1 MLAASAPAWLW
12 IVFTLVAASAQTL
25 RNISQK
31 KLTEQLGTLGATHIR
46 FLYGLPFGILALI
59 IVALVLRNVPTPNT
73 TSLLWTLAG
82 AIGQIIA
89 TALMLAAM
97 RERSFLV
104 AIAYTKTEPL
114 QVALFALIFLGEAL
128 SPVPALAVAIAT
140 IGVVVMSWP
149 SRKAD
154 AVFTW
159 RPVLLGIAS
168 GGFFAISAVGFRGGI
183 TAMDGDYVS
192 AATLTLV
199 ISLTIQTVTLSAWL
213 AWRDRAVLIG
223 VLKAWRE
230 SVPAGFLG
238 AFASL
243 NWFLAFALSSPAPV
257 RTLGLVEVLLA
268 GLVSGKLFAQTT
280 SKREMAGIA
289 ILVIGLLLLVS
300 GFGQSLAG

>member
-1 MLAASAPAWLW
+1 MLAANAPTWLW

-31 KLTEQLGTLGATHIR
+31 KLTEQLGTLGATHVR

-59 IVALVLRNVPTPNT
+59 IVALVLRDVPTPNP

-97 RERSFLV
+97 RERSFVV

-140 IGVVVMSWP
+140 VGVVVMSWP
-149 SRKAD
+149 SRNGD

-159 RPVLLGIAS
+159 RPVLLGVAS

-199 ISLTIQTVTLSAWL
+199 ISLTIQTVALSAWL
-213 AWRDRAVLIG
+213 AWRDRAILLG

-257 RTLGLVEVLLA
+257 RTLGLVEVLFA

-280 SKREMAGIA
+280 SRREMAGIA

-300 GFGQSLAG
+300 GFGHSLAR